1 MQMRD
6 DKFSC
11 EFTFKFFFFHF
22 TFETCYNYFMKKKI
36 ISIWQ
41 KYENHI
47 SSGMLLAGF
56 LLDNFTLRSLD
67 IWWDKAI
74 LISYLLIVGM
84 CIVCVNL
91 YDSGKIKTKFLEKT
105 RPWFM
110 FAMQFVLGGCF
121 SASFV
126 FYSRSATFSSSWPFL
141 LVILAYL
148 LGNEF
153 FKKHYIRFSVQLG
166 VYFMAIFS
174 LCILLVPVLL
184 KKMGDWVF
192 ILSGIVSLILIS
204 VFIYILHFVTMDEI
218 KKSKKTLIYIIG
230 GIFITIN
237 ILYFTN
243 MIPPAPLS
251 LKEIGLYTSVKKNVD
266 GTYAL
271 SGGQKKTF
279 SSFFNPTETF
289 YLNQGESAY
298 LFSSIFSPAKLN
310 TKVVHVWYN
319 YNEKTKNWE
328 DVGQVKLA
336 IYGGRGD
343 GYRTYS
349 IRDALEPGLWRVD
362 IETESG
368 QLIGRKKFEI
378 SS

>member
-1 MQMRD
+1 
-6 DKFSC
+6 
-11 EFTFKFFFFHF
+11 
-22 TFETCYNYFMKKKI
+22 MKKKI

-56 LLDNFTLRSLD
+56 LIDNFTLRSLD

-74 LISYLLIVGM
+74 LISYLLVIGI

-91 YDSGKIKTKFLEKT
+91 YDGGKIKIKFLEKA

-110 FAMQFVLGGCF
+110 FIMQFVLGGCF

-126 FYSRSATFSSSWPFL
+126 FYARSSTFSASWPFL
-141 LVILAYL
+141 VVILAYL

-153 FKKHYIRFSVQLG
+153 FKKQYIRFSVQLG
-166 VYFMAIFS
+166 VYYMAILS
-174 LCILLVPVLL
+174 LCILLIPVLL

-204 VFIYILHFVTMDEI
+204 LFIYILHFVTMDEI

-230 GIFITIN
+230 GIFVTIN

-243 MIPPAPLS
+243 MIPPVPLS
-251 LKEIGLYTSVKKNVD
+251 LKEIGLYTSVKKNPN

-271 SGGQKKTF
+271 SGGQEKSF
-279 SSFFNPTETF
+279 SSFFKSTETF
-289 YLNQGESAY
+289 HLNKGESAY

-310 TKVVHVWYN
+310 TQVVHVWYN

-328 DVGQVKLA
+328 DVGQVELS

-378 SS
+378 D